1 MSAAATTEPPKQDP
15 SVPPQGFKP
24 VTMDLQAVLKS
35 ASNKAAMGRS
45 NWKPLAEKPAEI
57 SKELEK
63 VAETTKPAEEKKPPT
78 EEKKEEVKPPVVEEK
93 KPEDPPIK
101 HNAEHFRVVTEARD
115 AALARQKELEL
126 ELEKLRTTPPPE
138 IATKLS
144 DYEKQLEQLRKSEG
158 ELREKVRAVDVTLD
172 PKFNE
177 EYTQP
182 VLKSQQSV
190 LELLIRGGAT
200 KEDAEAAVGAWSD
213 DKFSEVTASMPE
225 IQKRRVDAAI
235 LETERLAKVRA
246 EQIKSPDDYQAR
258 RRQQDEELQK
268 RAFTE
273 RERTANE
280 IFTGLIEST
289 PALKGDEYKPLRDS
303 VTQQLARASKG
314 EIGVKE
320 LMGKIAQAEV
330 LTIALQGQHAALE
343 EQAKEIEALK
353 KERDDL
359 NAFVKAN
366 GGSTLKTETAAAEE
380 GGKPKGI
387 WDRIVVKPPV

>member
-1 MSAAATTEPPKQDP
+1 MSAAVEAPKTETKPDPAAPPA
-15 SVPPQGFKP
+15 GFKP
-24 VTMDLQAVLKS
+24 VSINLQETLKTI
-35 ASNKAAMGRS
+35 SNKAAMGRPG
-45 NWKPLAEKPAEI
+45 WKPVEEKPAE
-57 SKELEK
+57 KK
-63 VAETTKPAEEKKPPT
+63 AAEEVNPTEDKKPEQVS
-78 EEKKEEVKPPVVEEK
+78 EEKKEAPKVTPPTEEK

-101 HNAEHFRVVTEARD
+101 HNAEHFKVVLTRAETAE
-115 AALARQKELEL
+115 ARQKELEA

-144 DYEKQLEQLRKSEG
+144 DYEKRLEVSEKERD
-158 ELREKVRAVDVTLD
+158 ELRGKVRAVDVTLD

-177 EYTQP
+177 EFTQP
-182 VLKSQQSV
+182 VIKAQQSV
-190 LELLIRGGAT
+190 LELLLRGGAT
-200 KEDAEAAVGAWSD
+200 KEDAETAVATWSD

-235 LETERLAKVRA
+235 LETERLARARA
-246 EQIKSPDDYQAR
+246 EQIKTPEDYQAR
-258 RRQQDEELQK
+258 RRQQDEEHMK
-268 RAFTE
+268 RAVSE

-280 IFTGLIEST
+280 IFTGLINST
-289 PALKGDEYKPLRDS
+289 PALNGEEYKPLRET
-303 VTQQLARASKG
+303 VNKELARAAKG

-353 KERDDL
+353 KERDEL

-366 GGSTLKTETAAAEE
+366 GGATLKSEE
-380 GGKPKGI
+380 GKSPDDGKFVPV
-387 WDRIVVKPPV
+387 WQRLAVKAP